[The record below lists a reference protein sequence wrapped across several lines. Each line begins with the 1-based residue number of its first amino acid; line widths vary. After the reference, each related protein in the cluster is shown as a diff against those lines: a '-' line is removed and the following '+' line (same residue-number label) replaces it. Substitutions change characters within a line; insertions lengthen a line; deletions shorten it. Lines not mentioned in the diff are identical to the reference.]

1 MTSKQNKIY
10 FALIIILFLSGTF
23 SLIYQIAWVRFL
35 TLLLGSTT
43 LGITTVVS
51 SFMGGLAL
59 GSWLASKYLTNRK
72 NPLKIYAFLEL
83 ITAIFAF
90 LSPLLFNW
98 LFSSLPVIM
107 QKIGD
112 ANLSIFILRIVFSAV
127 IMLIPTICQGAVLPV
142 LAKYL
147 QQFSKLAE
155 RRITIIYGFNTVGAC
170 AGCLTAG
177 YFLLPNIGLINT
189 IYITAAANA
198 LITVVILL
206 LPRLSDEKSSESKPQ
221 KKEKKQNGPEDQYL
235 LGSGLSSGAKN
246 FILLITTLVGF
257 TGLVSELVWTRL
269 IVLTVGGSIYAYST
283 ILAVYLCFY
292 GIGAA
297 FGGYSLKSIAS
308 KSGSRTF
315 EVSRTIF
322 YILILLMSL
331 ATTLSIAFANILP
344 DYYIRNF
351 SIESSS
357 NMLGLFGS
365 QLVPAIMLVG
375 LATFISGVFFSY
387 GLFMMKQCTDD
398 PSHNT
403 SHFYAWNT
411 VGGIAG
417 SIIAAFLLIPVFG
430 LDHTLRLTSTLLII
444 IGLVSAFFTKAKYN
458 TFLQTSGIISIAMIW
473 FLIPPLDRSAIT
485 SGAGINTPRIQQN
498 PDVIKY
504 GVGKIYDNEVDM
516 ISYKDGFTATI
527 TVTRNKFTNELALK
541 TNGKGDGSSFT
552 DMPTQKLCGYF
563 PALFHSDPKNTCVI
577 GFGTGTTVGSLAML
591 PEIQIDA
598 VEIEPAIID
607 AAMILNDFNNK
618 PLDRKNVNLLITD
631 GRLHLQ
637 RSSGKYDMITSEPS
651 NPWLSGVSDLFT
663 LEYYKLAHKAL
674 TPDGVFGQWIQMYHL
689 KPDALKLVFRSFRE
703 VFPEAYLVVLN
714 PGIDIMLIGCK
725 GPYRPS
731 LDDIKDRISQPEVAA
746 DIAADPVN
754 ITTAYELF
762 SRVIFGPDQIRDF
775 AGEGPINTDIY
786 PILSY
791 IAPLSLFDQQASS
804 LNAQNITKHWDSNI
818 NILKWDLSEDE
829 TKLAIETQENYLAT
843 SFLNKSIRQ

>member
-1 MTSKQNKIY
+1 MTSKQNKIF
-10 FALIIILFLSGTF
+10 FALIIILFFSGTF

-59 GSWLASKYLTNRK
+59 GSWLASKYLTNRE

-83 ITAIFAF
+83 ITAISAF
-90 LSPLLFNW
+90 ISPLLFNW
-98 LFSSLPVIM
+98 LFSSLPVIL
-107 QKIGD
+107 QKVGD
-112 ANLSIFILRIVFSAV
+112 ANLSIFVLRILFSAV

-147 QQFSKLAE
+147 QQYTKLAE

-170 AGCLTAG
+170 AGCLAAG
-177 YFLLPNIGLINT
+177 YFLLPGIGLINT
-189 IYITAAANA
+189 IYVTAAANS
-198 LITVVILL
+198 LLTVAILL
-206 LPRLSDEKSSESKPQ
+206 IPRLSENKIIESKTQ
-221 KKEKKQNGPEDQYL
+221 KKEKKQSVPEDQYL
-235 LGSGLSSGAKN
+235 QGAVLSSNAKN
-246 FILLITTLVGF
+246 FILLITTVVGF

-297 FGGYSLKSIAS
+297 FGGFSLKSIAS
-308 KSGSRTF
+308 RSGIRTF

-331 ATTLSIAFANILP
+331 ATTASIAFANTLP

-357 NMLGLFGS
+357 NLIGLFGS

-375 LATFISGVFFSY
+375 LATFISGFFFSY

-398 PSHNT
+398 SSHNT

-417 SIIAAFLLIPVFG
+417 SIIAAFLLIPALG
-430 LDHTLRLTSTLLII
+430 LDHTLRLTSTLLVLV
-444 IGLVSAFFTKAKYN
+444 GLASVFFTDVKNKMSI
-458 TFLQTSGIISIAMIW
+458 QTAGIICIALIW
-473 FLIPPLDRSAIT
+473 FLIPSLDRSAIT

-504 GVGKIYDNEVDM
+504 GVGRIYDNEVDM
-516 ISYKDGFTATI
+516 VSYKDGFTATI
-527 TVTRNKFTNELALK
+527 TVTRNKYTNELALK

-563 PALFHSDPKNTCVI
+563 PALFHSKPINTCVI

-591 PEIQIDA
+591 PGIQVDA

-607 AAMILNDFNNK
+607 AAMLLNDFNNK

-637 RSSGKYDMITSEPS
+637 RSAGKYDMITSEPS

-663 LEYYKLAHKAL
+663 LEYYKLANNAL
-674 TPDGVFGQWIQMYHL
+674 TSDGVFGQWIQMYHL
-689 KPDALKLVFRSFRE
+689 KPEALQLVFRSFRE

-714 PGIDIMLIGCK
+714 PGIDIMLVGCK
-725 GPYRPS
+725 GSYRPT
-731 LDDIKDRISQPEVAA
+731 LEDIKARISQPEIAA

-754 ITTAYELF
+754 ITTAYQLF
-762 SRVIFGPDQIRDF
+762 SRVIFGPDQIREF
-775 AGEGPINTDIY
+775 AAEGPINTDIY

-818 NILKWDLSEDE
+818 NILKWDLSEEE
-829 TKLAIETQENYLAT
+829 TKLAIETQEDYLSR
-843 SFLNKSIRQ
+843 SFLNKGTR